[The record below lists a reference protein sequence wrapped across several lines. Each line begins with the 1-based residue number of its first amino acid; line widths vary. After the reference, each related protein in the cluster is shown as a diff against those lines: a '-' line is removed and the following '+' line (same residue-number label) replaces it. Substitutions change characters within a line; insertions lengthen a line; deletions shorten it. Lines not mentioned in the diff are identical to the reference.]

1 MSKKPPDKD
10 FYKCVK
16 VPIKHILKN
25 PDINLTKINNTV
37 VKANKIIEVTIN
49 TNISIDKL
57 NNTKKNKIKKY
68 IKTVLFLGSSF
79 NDHISKYLKIN
90 KININLKNDKIQ
102 FCIIVKINKNNFNQ
116 EDLIEHI
123 NNSFQIWSQND
134 PLELTKKIKFTLPKK
149 NIKKIIIKQL

>member
-1 MSKKPPDKD
+1 MGLSYSKINKKASKKETK
-10 FYKCVK
+10 KL
-16 VPIKHILKN
+16 ITNKN
-25 PDINLTKINNTV
+25 
-37 VKANKIIEVTIN
+37 IEVTIN

>member
-1 MSKKPPDKD
+1 MGLSYSKINKKISKKETK
-10 FYKCVK
+10 KL
-16 VPIKHILKN
+16 ITNKN
-25 PDINLTKINNTV
+25 
-37 VKANKIIEVTIN
+37 IEVTIN

-102 FCIIVKINKNNFNQ
+102 FCIIVKINKNKNNFNQ

>member
-1 MSKKPPDKD
+1 MGLSYSKINKKASKKETK
-10 FYKCVK
+10 KLVTN
-16 VPIKHILKN
+16 KN
-25 PDINLTKINNTV
+25 
-37 VKANKIIEVTIN
+37 IEVTIN

-102 FCIIVKINKNNFNQ
+102 FCIIVKINKNKNNFNQ

>member
-1 MSKKPPDKD
+1 MSN
-10 FYKCVK
+10 FYQ
-16 VPIKHILKN
+16 
-25 PDINLTKINNTV
+25 
-37 VKANKIIEVTIN
+37 
-49 TNISIDKL
+49 
-57 NNTKKNKIKKY
+57 KKY

-79 NDHISKYLKIN
+79 NDHISKYLKN
-90 KININLKNDKIQ
+90 NKIQ
-102 FCIIVKINKNNFNQ
+102 FCIILKIIKNKNNFNQ

>member
-1 MSKKPPDKD
+1 MGLSYSKMNKKA
-10 FYKCVK
+10 
-16 VPIKHILKN
+16 LKKE
-25 PDINLTKINNTV
+25 TKKLIT
-37 VKANKIIEVTIN
+37 NKNIEVTIN

-90 KININLKNDKIQ
+90 KININLKKDKIQ
-102 FCIIVKINKNNFNQ
+102 FCIIIKINKNKNNFNQ

>member
-1 MSKKPPDKD
+1 MGLSYSKINKKASKKETK
-10 FYKCVK
+10 KLVTN
-16 VPIKHILKN
+16 KN
-25 PDINLTKINNTV
+25 
-37 VKANKIIEVTIN
+37 IEVTIN

>member
-1 MSKKPPDKD
+1 MGLSYSKINKKASKKETK
-10 FYKCVK
+10 KL
-16 VPIKHILKN
+16 ITNKN
-25 PDINLTKINNTV
+25 
-37 VKANKIIEVTIN
+37 IEVTIN

-102 FCIIVKINKNNFNQ
+102 FCIIVKINKNKNNFNQ